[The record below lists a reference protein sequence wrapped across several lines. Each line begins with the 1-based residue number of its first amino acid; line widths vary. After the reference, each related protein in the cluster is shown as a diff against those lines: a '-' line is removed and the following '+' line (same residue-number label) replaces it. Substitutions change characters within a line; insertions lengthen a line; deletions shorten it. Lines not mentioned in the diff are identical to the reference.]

1 MITRVLAGNAHSTGT
16 DAGLLILRLA
26 VAAVFIAH
34 GWGDVVEAGVSTNI
48 ANYQEAGIPLAAV
61 SAPFA
66 AYIQL
71 FGGILVA
78 FGILTRAIS
87 VGFIIVM
94 LGALVFVHPGEAL
107 VMGQDG
113 TGSGFAFIMC
123 AASITLLLAGPGRFS
138 LDHVLTTRAQHQ
150 ASHA

>member
-1 MITRVLAGNAHSTGT
+1 MITRVLAGNAHSTGA

-34 GWGDVVEAGVSTNI
+34 GWGDVFEAGVSTNI
-48 ANYQEAGIPLAAV
+48 ANYQQAGIPLAAV

>member
-1 MITRVLAGNAHSTGT
+1 MITRVLGGNDHSTGT

-34 GWGDVVEAGVSTNI
+34 GWGDVFEAGVSTNI
-48 ANYQEAGIPLAAV
+48 ANYQQAGIPLAAV

>member
-34 GWGDVVEAGVSTNI
+34 GWGDVFEAGVSTNI
-48 ANYQEAGIPLAAV
+48 ANYQQAGIPLAAV